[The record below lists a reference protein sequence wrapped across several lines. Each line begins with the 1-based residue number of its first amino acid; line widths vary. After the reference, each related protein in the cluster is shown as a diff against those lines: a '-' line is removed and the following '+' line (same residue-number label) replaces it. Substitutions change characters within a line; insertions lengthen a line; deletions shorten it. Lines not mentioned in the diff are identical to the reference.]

1 MAAAMQVLFILVLVA
16 VLAFAAT
23 AFVCYLAYSLP
34 RVWSGASDG
43 MDRAFSRWEERA
55 DADRRRARVQV
66 QVNSRRGVRN
76 PGPGVDSTFI
86 QAAELTKRISSSL
99 ALVKDATKT
108 CCDIQKF
115 TAQVRGAIDMQDIA
129 WDPVCS
135 NLRRY
140 VLDGIDVA
148 LEALGAYPFMDRKM
162 LKQHIGLGAI
172 RERCE
177 DCELLKY
184 SVAEVPAL
192 CSPAKSMGNRPGE
205 EKDGG

>member
-1 MAAAMQVLFILVLVA
+1 M
-16 VLAFAAT
+16 
-23 AFVCYLAYSLP
+23 
-34 RVWSGASDG
+34 
-43 MDRAFSRWEERA
+43 
-55 DADRRRARVQV
+55 
-66 QVNSRRGVRN
+66 
-76 PGPGVDSTFI
+76 
-86 QAAELTKRISSSL
+86 TKRIASSL
-99 ALVKDATKT
+99 AFVKDATKT

-115 TAQVRGAIDMQDIA
+115 TAQVRGTNDMQDIA
-129 WDPVCS
+129 CDPVCS

-148 LEALGAYPFMDRKM
+148 LEALGSYPFMDRKL

-192 CSPAKSMGNRPGE
+192 CSPAKSLGNRPG
-205 EKDGG
+205 DDND

>member
-1 MAAAMQVLFILVLVA
+1 MAAAMEVLILLVF
-16 VLAFAAT
+16 VTMLAFAA
-23 AFVCYLAYSLP
+23 AVLVCYLAYSLP
-34 RVWSGASDG
+34 RVWSGTRNG
-43 MDRAFSRWEERA
+43 MDRAFSRWEERV
-55 DADRRRARVQV
+55 DAEMRRARVEA
-66 QVNSRRGVRN
+66 QVNNRRGTRD
-76 PGPGVDSTFI
+76 PGRGVDSTFV

-148 LEALGAYPFMDRKM
+148 LEALGSYPFMDRKM

-177 DCELLKY
+177 DCELLRY
-184 SVAEVPAL
+184 SVGDAPAL

-205 EKDGG
+205 EKD